1 MQYRDEI
8 IAIMDKQIAKGY
20 DKYGKHLEDNPRTL
34 IEAVE
39 AACEEQMDTLFYM
52 REIINKIKMLQ
63 AELDTCRYY
72 NDYMQEQV
80 KVLRHG
86 QK

>member
-39 AACEEQMDTLFYM
+39 AACEEQMDALFYM
-52 REIINKIKMLQ
+52 REMSHKIIKLQ
-63 AELDTCRYY
+63 AELEGCRHY
-72 NDYMQEQV
+72 NNYLQEQV